1 MATLGYS
8 SVTGAGPGRTSVTTT
23 DGRNVT
29 VTGDRAMRNNNPG
42 NIEYGNYARSQGAI
56 GTDSRFA
63 VFPDRVTGT
72 KAQAGLI
79 FDSKGYR
86 NLSLREAIAKYA
98 PSFENNTARY
108 AATVAAVSGV
118 SLDTK
123 MKDIPADK
131 RMAVVG
137 AMQAVEG
144 NTSAKVFDP
153 ITGEHIATIDATSP
167 MTPANAPTPFG
178 PSTPAAMAQARPEN
192 FSFAGPKGKFS
203 VAPSN
208 LAAAPVG
215 KVSRASLAPAGMA
228 HISPPGTMAS
238 PLSAAP
244 SGKVTRASLAP
255 PTNAPSI
262 AAPGTFAPS
271 LAPAPTSPVTR
282 QALAPVSMPSR
293 PVTPT
298 PAAAIAA
305 INKPAFAPA
314 PPTVAPQP
322 TTLMPPSVVAPPT
335 VAPPAPVSR
344 VSAPVSRPSMPSA
357 PAATAADV
365 YSGKAMSALDNTGK
379 NTVSRDQFGNT
390 SVTNSFGVTTK
401 TSPQGFSSVSY
412 GPAAPS
418 APTPSAISGPL
429 GAPGVSQS
437 KGFLGIQPAK
447 TETGNIARGV
457 AGSMIGSALGSSLG
471 PIGSLIGAALGNSI
485 AKGKNPFDALTGNN
499 KGMLSFNTPAFGIIN
514 AYAPQ
519 TGGAFGTFPGK
530 PTGTPGA
537 LGGTQSNRSME
548 GMKGISP
555 GAAAAIGKGLGGLY

>member
-1 MATLGYS
+1 MATMNYS
-8 SVTGAGPGRTSVTTT
+8 GVNGGGAGWTSVTTP
-23 DGRNVT
+23 DGRSLT
-29 VTGDRAMRNNNPG
+29 VYGDRAMRNNNPG

-56 GTDSRFA
+56 GTDNRFA

-79 FDSKGYR
+79 FGSKGYR
-86 NLSLREAIAKYA
+86 NLTLREAIAKYA

-108 AATVAAVSGV
+108 AATVSAVSGV

-123 MKDIPADK
+123 MKDVPADK

-153 ITGEHIATIDATSP
+153 VTGEHLYTIDGTSP

-178 PSTPAAMAQARPEN
+178 PNTPTAMAQARPEN

-203 VAPSN
+203 VAPAN

-215 KVSRASLAPAGMA
+215 KVGRTSLAPAGMA
-228 HISPPGTMAS
+228 QISPPGTMAS

-244 SGKVTRASLAP
+244 SGKVTRASLSP

-262 AAPGTFAPS
+262 AAPGTRVSS
-271 LAPAPTSPVTR
+271 LTPAPTSPVTR
-282 QALAPVSMPSR
+282 ASLAPVSMPAR
-293 PVTPT
+293 PTTPT
-298 PAAAIAA
+298 PATALAA

-314 PPTVAPQP
+314 VPTVAPQP

-335 VAPPAPVSR
+335 VAPPAPVAR

-418 APTPSAISGPL
+418 APSNPSAISGPL
-429 GAPGVSQS
+429 SNPGISTPS

-471 PIGSLIGAALGNSI
+471 PIGSIIGAALGNSI
-485 AKGKNPFDALTGNN
+485 AKGKNPFDALTG
-499 KGMLSFNTPAFGIIN
+499 KQGMLSFNTPAFGIIN
-514 AYAPQ
+514 APSPVGGLGFPNAP
-519 TGGAFGTFPGK
+519 TAK
-530 PTGTPGA
+530 GA
-537 LGGTQSNRSME
+537 LGGTQSNRSMD

>member
-1 MATLGYS
+1 MATLNYS
-8 SVTGAGPGRTSVTTT
+8 GVTGAGPGFTSITSP
-23 DGRNVT
+23 DGRGLNV
-29 VTGDRAMRNNNPG
+29 VGDRAMRNNNPG
-42 NIEYGNYARSQGAI
+42 NIEYGGYARSQGAI
-56 GTDSRFA
+56 GTDGRFA

-86 NLSLREAIAKYA
+86 NLTLREAIAKYA

-137 AMQAVEG
+137 AMQQVEG

-153 ITGEHIATIDATSP
+153 VTGEHLYTIDGTSP
-167 MTPANAPTPFG
+167 TTPANAPTPFG
-178 PSTPAAMAQARPEN
+178 PNTPAAMAQARPDN
-192 FSFAGPKGKFS
+192 FSFGGPKGMFS

-208 LAAAPVG
+208 LAGAPIG
-215 KVSRASLAPAGMA
+215 KVDRAALAPAGMA
-228 HISPPGTMAS
+228 QISPPGTMAS

-244 SGKVTRASLAP
+244 VGQVTRASLAP
-255 PTNAPSI
+255 PTNAPSV

-282 QALAPVSMPSR
+282 TALAPVSMPSR

-298 PAAAIAA
+298 PPAALAA

-314 PPTVAPQP
+314 VPAAVAQP
-322 TTLMPPSVVAPPT
+322 AVVAPPT
-335 VAPPAPVSR
+335 PVAPPAPVSR
-344 VSAPVSRPSMPSA
+344 VSAPVSRPSMPAA
-357 PAATAADV
+357 PRATAMDV

-390 SVTNSFGVTTK
+390 SVTNQYGVTTT
-401 TSPQGFSSVSY
+401 TSPSGFSSVSF
-412 GPAAPS
+412 GPKAPS

-429 GAPGVSQS
+429 GTPGVTQS

-457 AGSMIGSALGSSLG
+457 VGSMVGSAIGSPLG
-471 PIGSLIGAALGNSI
+471 PIGSLIGAALGSSI
-485 AKGKNPFDALTGNN
+485 AKGKNPFDALTGN
-499 KGMLSFNTPAFGIIN
+499 KQGMLSFNSPVFGVIN
-514 AYAPQ
+514 APSPVGGLGFPNAP
-519 TGGAFGTFPGK
+519 TAK
-530 PTGTPGA
+530 GA
-537 LGGTQSNRSME
+537 LGGTQSNRSMD